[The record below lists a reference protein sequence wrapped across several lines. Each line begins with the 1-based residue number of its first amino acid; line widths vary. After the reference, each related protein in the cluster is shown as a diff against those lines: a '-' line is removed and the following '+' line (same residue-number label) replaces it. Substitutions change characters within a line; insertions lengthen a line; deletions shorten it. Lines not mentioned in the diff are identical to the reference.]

1 MSFAQQAALGAR
13 MAQGWLDTYQQ
24 ARTQRD
30 MDAVKDARPE
40 QSEGFTPADA
50 EQLAAIANAKDAQG
64 NPYYTLDAQPGGAYG
79 LRSNFRLANA
89 EGQMT
94 TPAPVTGLMT
104 PRRVTDFLG
113 QRYEGDMTPA
123 QIDNAR
129 ARGYADAVSR
139 TDPVRGL
146 QMRQS
151 VRAGERE
158 EAKFAQDQAMA
169 PLRQRTA
176 ELQVSGAERG
186 ERAGVRADEIR
197 DLADEV
203 AKMPLEAV
211 EAYAS
216 KLNTNTSNIPALF
229 VGKTDKGYEFVTT
242 DPETGKPTG
251 DRFKMNEA
259 QLRQLA
265 TASVLGMKGYGAES
279 LQMLA
284 GVNKDMADY
293 IDKWNRTAAA
303 AVTSGNDARAKG
315 ADEKYK
321 EDKLKID
328 QQEAND
334 RGEYYR
340 GMVSAANTR
349 AERAGAG
356 AGGGAGGKIQAL
368 LMEQAK
374 QAAAQ
379 GLWGGKVE
387 SAYEALK
394 RGYLRNE
401 GRSEWGQ
408 IEFSLRKAG
417 KSPEEIRAQKFDH
430 WASRGMAPPEAI
442 KALQSG
448 VNDEGKPLT
457 QKDFLEWEQKFPNT
471 PLEDVFGGRMPTLPE
486 KQGRKFAPMPSKTA
500 LPERGIPG
508 AVSPLS
514 PATAQRYKAAAGGL
528 PTTQR

>member
-1 MSFAQQAALGAR
+1 MSFGAQAALGAR

-30 MDAVKDARPE
+30 MDAVERARPE

-50 EQLAAIANAKDAQG
+50 QQLAALAGARDQQG

-79 LRSNFRLANA
+79 LRSNFQVQGAD
-89 EGQMT
+89 GQMA
-94 TPAPVTGLMT
+94 TPAPVTGLMA

-113 QRYEGDMTPA
+113 NRYEGDMTPA
-123 QIDNAR
+123 QVDNER
-129 ARGYADAVSR
+129 ARGYARAVSR

-146 QMRQS
+146 QMQQS
-151 VRAGERE
+151 ARAGERQE
-158 EAKFAQDQAMA
+158 TEFEQGQKLA
-169 PLRQRTA
+169 PIRQRTA
-176 ELQVSGAERG
+176 ELGLAKAEGDEVSR
-186 ERAGVRADEIR
+186 VRATEIR
-197 DLADEV
+197 GLADEV

-211 EAYAS
+211 EVYAA

-315 ADEKYK
+315 ADEEFK
-321 EDKLKID
+321 DRKLKID
-328 QQEAND
+328 KQEADD
-334 RGEYYR
+334 RGQYYR
-340 GMVSAANTR
+340 DTVSAANTR

-356 AGGGAGGKIQAL
+356 AGGGRGAGATSEAL
-368 LMEQAK
+368 LEQAK
-374 QAAAQ
+374 AAAAQ
-379 GLWGGKVE
+379 GLWGGSVE
-387 SAYEALK
+387 QAFEGIK

-408 IEFSLRKAG
+408 IEFKLRGAG
-417 KSPEEIRAQKFDH
+417 KDPEEIRAQKFDY
-430 WASRGMAPPEAI
+430 WASRGMAPPEAVRMM
-442 KALQSG
+442 QSG
-448 VNDEGKPLT
+448 VNDEGKPIT

-471 PLEDVFGGRMPTLPE
+471 PLLDVFGGREPTLVRKEDRHAGPNPPQALPPRNAGVAGTLPTLPA
-486 KQGRKFAPMPSKTA
+486 GRGLLTP
-500 LPERGIPG
+500 
-508 AVSPLS
+508 
-514 PATAQRYKAAAGGL
+514 QR
-528 PTTQR
+528 